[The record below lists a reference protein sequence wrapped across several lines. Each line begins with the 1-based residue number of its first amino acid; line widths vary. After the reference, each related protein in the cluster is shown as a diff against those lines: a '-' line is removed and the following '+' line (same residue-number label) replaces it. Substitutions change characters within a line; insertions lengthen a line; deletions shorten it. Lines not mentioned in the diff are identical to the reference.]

1 MGKVLY
7 VVLIAGVA
15 GVAYFLQGLCKP
27 KQVIPPPD
35 NQWWGPGT
43 PGKEDTSIRP
53 FKINI
58 SDKVNTE
65 FIINWKETAVS

>member
-15 GVAYFLQGLCKP
+15 GLAYLLQGLCKP
-27 KQVIPPPD
+27 KEVIPPRD
-35 NQWWGPGT
+35 DQWWGPGT
-43 PGKEDTSIRP
+43 PGTEDTSIRP

-58 SDKVNTE
+58 SDKVNVE
-65 FIINWKETAVS
+65 SIINCKEIPVS